1 MNFQTSN
8 PLIRSFWVVEVIFFQ
23 RYREF
28 EPISPMKNNLLNRSV
43 MIVVYWVSVPAK
55 KHVLNFNSF
64 SASVKI
70 TNGQV

>member
-1 MNFQTSN
+1 
-8 PLIRSFWVVEVIFFQ
+8 
-23 RYREF
+23 
-28 EPISPMKNNLLNRSV
+28 MKNNLLNRRV

-55 KHVLNFNSF
+55 KLHVLNFNSF